1 MAAAG
6 TSHNAAR
13 AMLLAVLL
21 TSGSVHAAPPIEA
34 YGRLPGVER
43 MSLSPG
49 GENFATI
56 AVAGEQRNLI
66 VGTVSGKVLLAAGV
80 GDAKIRGIRWVGD
93 DHLLLTLTSTFS
105 FPLQLRSNV
114 EIAAVVNIRIPDKKV
129 STIFRGTSSVA
140 QAVFGYFGSARE
152 DERLYGYFGGI
163 TYTFTRGGEFSL
175 DHGYRDIYRVDLD
188 SGRASLAVK
197 GNESIEDWVLAAD
210 GAVIAHAEYQ
220 EKTGAWRLYSG
231 NGHDKLL
238 FEKVS
243 PLERLALVSQGRS
256 PGTVLIEDNTGNDDI
271 VAEVSV
277 ADGKSERI
285 FSDISVD
292 EYLFDPDA
300 DRLLGALTKEPP
312 YAVFFDS
319 KLQARFEA
327 TRKAFPG
334 LQMQVASFSRNMDRL
349 IVFTDGRDDSGR
361 YWLVDVASG
370 RADPIGR
377 AHPAIASADVG
388 PTSLFKYTAGDGL
401 AIEGVLTLPPGRSA
415 QNLPVVLMPHG
426 GPIGISDRIGFDWWA
441 QAYASAGYAVFQ
453 PNYRGSSDY
462 GTEFRE
468 AGFGQ
473 WGRKMQTDLSDGLA
487 ALAAKGLID
496 PKRACI
502 VGGSYGGYA
511 ALAGVI
517 LQHGVYR
524 CAVSVAGPADMSTFF
539 RWERERHG
547 RISAATRYWR
557 AVTGADKD
565 GEEGLRSISPARFAG
580 QADAPILL
588 IHGKDDTVVPIEQ
601 SEQMAS
607 ALKSAGKPFEI
618 VRMQGEDHWLSR
630 EATRIEM
637 LKAAVAFVQRHNPA
651 N

>member
-1 MAAAG
+1 MGTAG
-6 TSHNAAR
+6 NRYSTAR
-13 AMLLAVLL
+13 VMLLALL
-21 TSGSVHAAPPIEA
+21 VTSGSVPAAPPIEA

-80 GDAKIRGIRWVGD
+80 GDAKIRRIHWVGD
-93 DHLLLTLTSTFS
+93 DHLLLTLTSAFS
-105 FPLQLRSNV
+105 FPLQLRPNV
-114 EIAAVVNIRIPDKKV
+114 EIAAVVNIRVPDKKV

-140 QAVFGYFGSARE
+140 PAVFGYFGSARE
-152 DERLYGYFGGI
+152 DGRLYGYFGGI
-163 TYTFTRGGEFSL
+163 TYTLTTSGEFIL
-175 DHGYRDIYRVDLD
+175 DHGYRDIYRVDLA
-188 SGRASLAVK
+188 SGKASLAVK
-197 GNESIEDWVLAAD
+197 GNEYMEDWVLAAD

-231 NGHDKLL
+231 DDHHKLL

-243 PLERLALVSQGRS
+243 SLERLALVRQGRS
-256 PGTVLIEDNTGNDDI
+256 PGTVLIEDSTGNDDI
-271 VAEVSV
+271 VSEISV
-277 ADGKSERI
+277 ADGKSEQL
-285 FSDISVD
+285 FSDIAVD
-292 EYLFDPDA
+292 EYLQDPDTG
-300 DRLLGALTKEPP
+300 RLLGALTKEPP

-319 KLQARFEA
+319 RLQARFEA

-334 LQMQVASFSRNMDRL
+334 LQMQVVSFSRNMDRL

-361 YWLVDVASG
+361 YWLVDIASG

-377 AHPAIASADVG
+377 AYPHVASADVG

-401 AIEGVLTLPPGRSA
+401 AIEGVLTLPPGRNA
-415 QNLPVVLMPHG
+415 QNLPVVIMPHG
-426 GPIGISDRIGFDWWA
+426 GPIGVSDRIGFDWWA

-462 GTEFRE
+462 GAGFRE

-473 WGRKMQTDLSDGLA
+473 WGKKMQTDLSDGLA

-496 PKRACI
+496 SKRACI
-502 VGGSYGGYA
+502 VGGNYGGYA
-511 ALAGVI
+511 ALAGVT
-517 LQHGVYR
+517 LQHGLYR
-524 CAVSVAGPADMSTFF
+524 CAVSFAGPADMSTFF

-547 RISAATRYWR
+547 NLSAATRYWR

-565 GEEGLRSISPARFAG
+565 GDKGLRSISPTRFAG

-588 IHGKDDTVVPIEQ
+588 IHGKDDTVVPMEQ
-601 SEQMAS
+601 SEQMAA
-607 ALKSAGKPFEI
+607 ALKSAGKPFEL

-630 EATRIEM
+630 EATRTEM